1 VNGNREP
8 RNRVARRVGWLVL
21 LVVLIARQVDGRPA
35 QLALLGVV
43 AVAWSAWIVAQWRG
57 RRDVVLV
64 ALLVLGAGGGVL
76 SFYASIGIAVFA
88 AVSIAAASGF
98 DLAAAAAIAG
108 VGPVT
113 LAIATLVG
121 GGRTATVAGGAAVAL
136 AGFIGGLSRRQAEER
151 ARAHAEL
158 AAANERTALAREVH
172 DVLAHTLGAVSMQ
185 LEALDA
191 LLESNTDGER
201 LRSTLARARGL
212 VHEGIDE
219 THAAVRALRDDPVQL
234 DERVRELV
242 AGTSITLAVVG
253 APRPLPPA
261 AGIGL
266 LRAAQEAITNVG
278 KHAPGAAAA
287 ITIVYDE
294 AETVLTVTNPTP
306 TAPTAE
312 RTLGGYGL
320 QGMRERIELAG
331 GRVTAAPSDDGWTVQ
346 ATVPA

>member
-1 VNGNREP
+1 MNRSREP

-21 LVVLIARQVDGRPA
+21 LVVLIARQADGRPA

-43 AVAWSAWIVAQWRG
+43 AVAWSTWVVAQWRG
-57 RRDVVLV
+57 RRNFVLA
-64 ALLVLGAGGGVL
+64 ALLVLGAAGGVL
-76 SFYASIGIAVFA
+76 AFWASIGIAVFA

-98 DLAAAAAIAG
+98 ELPAATAIAA

-113 LAIATLVG
+113 LAIATLAG
-121 GGRTATVAGGAAVAL
+121 GGGTATVAGGAAVAL

-151 ARAHAEL
+151 TRAHAEL
-158 AAANERTALAREVH
+158 AVANERTALAREVH

-219 THAAVRALRDDPVQL
+219 THAAVRALRDEPVQL
-234 DERVRELV
+234 DERIRELV
-242 AGTSITLAVVG
+242 AGTPITLAVVG

-261 AGIGL
+261 AGVGL
-266 LRAAQEAITNVG
+266 LRAAQEAITNVR
-278 KHAPGAAAA
+278 KHAPGATAS
-287 ITIVYDE
+287 ITIAYADD
-294 AETVLTVTNPTP
+294 ETVLTVTNE
-306 TAPTAE
+306 APAAPARE

-331 GRVTAAPSDDGWTVQ
+331 GRVTAAPSDEGWTVQ

>member
-1 VNGNREP
+1 VIGNPEP
-8 RNRVARRVGWLVL
+8 RIRIVRRVGWLIL
-21 LVVLIARQVDGRPA
+21 LVVLVARQVDGRPA
-35 QLALLGVV
+35 QLALLAAV
-43 AVAWSAWIVAQWRG
+43 AVAWSTWVVAQWRG
-57 RRDVVLV
+57 QREIVLV
-64 ALLVLGAGGGVL
+64 ALLVLGAAGGVL
-76 SFYASIGIAVFA
+76 SFWGSIGIAVFA
-88 AVSIAAASGF
+88 AVSLGAASGF
-98 DLAAAAAIAG
+98 ELPVGMAIAA
-108 VGPVT
+108 VGPVA
-113 LAIATLVG
+113 LGIATLAGSG
-121 GGRTATVAGGAAVAL
+121 GAARVAAGAAVAL

-151 ARAHAEL
+151 ARAREEL
-158 AAANERTALAREVH
+158 AVAHERTALAREVH

-191 LLESNTDGER
+191 LLESDADSER

-212 VHEGIDE
+212 VHDGIGE

-242 AGTSITLAVVG
+242 AGTSITLTVVG

-261 AGIGL
+261 AGVSL

-287 ITIVYDE
+287 ITITYDE
-294 AETVLTVTNPTP
+294 AETVLTVTNETS
-306 TAPTAE
+306 TVHAPG

-331 GRVTAAPSDDGWTVQ
+331 GHVTATPSDDGWTVQ